1 MNKFLPSLK
10 LKTKEDRKENIIQWF
25 GLILFI
31 IIVYL
36 FIHFR
41 NQNFLGQIKDK
52 RLYTVG
58 IISGFSKTRSTEF
71 VKYIYSYNGHSYEG
85 KAPKDISKFSV
96 GEKVL
101 VVYNPDTHIKY
112 LVPYIIDDS
121 IKEPMNGWE
130 KPPMNITDEE
140 VMKYLEDK
148 Y

>member
-10 LKTKEDRKENIIQWF
+10 NEKEDKKTEFLKWLGII
-25 GLILFI
+25 LILIFLSGI
-31 IIVYL
+31 I
-36 FIHFR
+36 FFNQR
-41 NQNFLGQIKDK
+41 NSLNEIKEK

>member
-10 LKTKEDRKENIIQWF
+10 NEKEDKKTEFLKWLGII
-25 GLILFI
+25 LILIFLSGI
-31 IIVYL
+31 I
-36 FIHFR
+36 FFNQR
-41 NQNFLGQIKDK
+41 NSLNEIKEK

-58 IISGFSKTRSTEF
+58 IISGFSKTRSMEF

>member
-10 LKTKEDRKENIIQWF
+10 NEKEDKKTEFLKWLGII
-25 GLILFI
+25 LILIFLSGI
-31 IIVYL
+31 I
-36 FIHFR
+36 FFNQR
-41 NQNFLGQIKDK
+41 NSLNEIKEK

-58 IISGFSKTRSTEF
+58 IISGFSKTRSMEF

-130 KPPMNITDEE
+130 KPRMNITDEE

>member
-10 LKTKEDRKENIIQWF
+10 NEKEDKKTEFLKWLGII
-25 GLILFI
+25 LILIFLSGI
-31 IIVYL
+31 I
-36 FIHFR
+36 FFNQR
-41 NQNFLGQIKDK
+41 NSLNEIKEK

-58 IISGFSKTRSTEF
+58 IISGISKTRSMEF

>member
-10 LKTKEDRKENIIQWF
+10 NEKEDKKTEFLKWLGII
-25 GLILFI
+25 LILIFLSGI
-31 IIVYL
+31 I
-36 FIHFR
+36 FFNQR
-41 NQNFLGQIKDK
+41 NSLNEIKEK

-58 IISGFSKTRSTEF
+58 IISGFSRTKSTKF
-71 VKYIYSYNGHSYEG
+71 VKYIYSYNGHSYERESS
-85 KAPKDISKFSV
+85 ISINKYKI
-96 GEKVL
+96 GDRVL
-101 VVYNPDTHIKY
+101 VVYNPDYKNGTILTY
-112 LVPYIIDDS
+112 FIDDS